1 MRAAVL
7 RNGEIVVRDDV
18 EEPRPSL
25 GQVLVQVKACG
36 ICGSDL
42 HFARHGATMVALGKE
57 MEGMSQLGAASGL
70 DLERDVYLGHELA
83 AEVLEIG
90 PDTDAPVKVG
100 QLVTSLPVLVDAD
113 GIHPIV
119 YSNTVNGGYGERML
133 LTAPLLLEV
142 PNGLPAH
149 HAALTEPMAVGL
161 HAVNRSGIDRGA
173 GALVLGCGP
182 VGLAVIAALRVR
194 GVEPIV
200 AADLSP
206 ARRALA
212 RTMGAHV
219 AVDPRETTGWEAWR
233 EAGAGRPLHVYEAV
247 GVPGIINDI
256 MRSAPAGT
264 LVTVVGVC
272 METDTITPFF
282 GIAKELDVQFV
293 LGYDPMEFAQSL
305 RSIAEGQIDVAP
317 MVTAQVPLDQTP
329 WAFHALGDPE
339 EHCKIVVEPELVGT
353 NSEPGC

>member
-7 RNGEIVVRDDV
+7 HRGEIVVRDDV
-18 EEPRPSL
+18 EEPTPAL

-42 HFARHGATMVALGKE
+42 HFARHGAEMLALGKQ
-57 MEGMSQLGAASGL
+57 MEGMASLGAPSEL
-70 DLERDVYLGHELA
+70 DLEHDVYLGHEFA

-90 PDTDAPVKVG
+90 PDTEAPAEVG
-100 QLVTSLPVLVDAD
+100 QLVTSLPVLMGMD

-119 YSNTVNGGYGERML
+119 YSNTVHGGYGERML
-133 LTAPLLLEV
+133 LTAPLLLAV

-161 HAVNRSGIDRGA
+161 HAVNRSGIERGA

-182 VGLAVIAALRVR
+182 VGLAVIAALRVK
-194 GVEPIV
+194 GIEPIV

-212 RTMGAHV
+212 LTMGAQV
-219 AVDPRETTGWEAWR
+219 AVDPRETTGWEAWQQ
-233 EAGAGRPLHVYEAV
+233 AGGGRPLHVYEAI

-264 LVTVVGVC
+264 SVTVVGVC
-272 METDTITPFF
+272 METDTVTPFF
-282 GIAKELDVQFV
+282 GIAKELHIQFV
-293 LGYDPMEFAQSL
+293 LGYDPMEFAESL
-305 RSIAEGQIDVAP
+305 RSIAEGEIDVAP
-317 MVTAQVPLDQTP
+317 MVTAQVPLERTG
-329 WAFHALGDPE
+329 WAFQALGDPE
-339 EHCKIVVEPELVGT
+339 EHCKIIVEP
-353 NSEPGC
+353 